1 MGIESRLINKLFEE
15 QGREALRY
23 RIQEEANKIQDKLIS
38 EGKLAEILVMLEYYY
53 ENIYKLQEIEVAGG
67 AKTKLDTY
75 EYRITRQLATELEN
89 KNPSLRKT
97 KLCTK
102 G

>member
-1 MGIESRLINKLFEE
+1 
-15 QGREALRY
+15 
-23 RIQEEANKIQDKLIS
+23 
-38 EGKLAEILVMLEYYY
+38 MLEYYY

-89 KNPSLRKT
+89 KIPPSEKQNFVQRVNVLKNNLDDFST
-97 KLCTK
+97 LCGDGMK
-102 G
+102 RVILIGNIMDKSKPLKKRFRQ